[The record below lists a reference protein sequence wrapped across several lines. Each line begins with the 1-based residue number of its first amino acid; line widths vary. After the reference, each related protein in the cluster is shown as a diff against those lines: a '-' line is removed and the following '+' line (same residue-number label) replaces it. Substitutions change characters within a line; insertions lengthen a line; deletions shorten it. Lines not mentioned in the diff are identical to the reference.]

1 MMDNPNRRIAID
13 FLHKA
18 LIEGN
23 PEEAASLYL
32 APDFKQHNP
41 MVADGP
47 KALAISIAEVVKAN
61 PKATWEVKRTIAEG
75 DLVVVHGH
83 RRFNPE
89 DRGAAVVNIFRIKE
103 GKIVEQWNVG
113 QSVPEKALNNNT
125 MF

>member
-1 MMDNPNRRIAID
+1 MDNPNRRIAID

-18 LIEGN
+18 LIEGK
-23 PEEAASLYL
+23 PEEAARLYL

-41 MVADGP
+41 LVADGP
-47 KALAISIAEVVKAN
+47 KALANSIAEVVKAN
-61 PKATWEVKRTIAEG
+61 PQATWEVKRTIAEG

-89 DRGAAVVNIFRIKE
+89 DRGAAVVNIFRIKD
-103 GKIVEQWNVG
+103 GKIVEQWNAS
-113 QSVPEKALNNNT
+113 QPVPEAALNDNT

>member
-1 MMDNPNRRIAID
+1 MTNYNNRRIAVE
-13 FLHKA
+13 FLYKA

-23 PEEAASLYL
+23 PEEAAALYL
-32 APDFKQHNP
+32 APDFRQHNP

-83 RRFNPE
+83 RRFDPE
-89 DRGAAVVNIFRIKE
+89 DRGAAVVNIFRIKG
-103 GKIVEQWNVG
+103 GKIVEQWNVA
-113 QSVPEKALNNNT
+113 QPVPETAQNDNT